1 MTSPQERLR
10 ITRLQDL
17 IRDIPDFP
25 KPGIVYKDI
34 TPLLGHAAGLSL
46 AVEYLAQ
53 PFRHMKV
60 DLVAGAES
68 RGFIFGT
75 AVAQQLS
82 AGFVPIRKPGR
93 LPSHTHTEEYS
104 LEYGT
109 DRVEIHRDAIQSGDR
124 VLLVDDVLATGGTM
138 SACCRLVE
146 ALGGRIVGVAVLI
159 ELAFLNGRT
168 QLGNHPLHS
177 ILRYDSDQ
185 TVSASYGE

>member
-1 MTSPQERLR
+1 
-10 ITRLQDL
+10 
-17 IRDIPDFP
+17 
-25 KPGIVYKDI
+25 
-34 TPLLGHAAGLSL
+34 
-46 AVEYLAQ
+46 
-53 PFRHMKV
+53 MKV

-75 AVAQQLS
+75 AVAQHLS

-93 LPSHTHTEEYS
+93 LPSHTHAQEYA

-109 DRVEIHRDAIQSGDR
+109 DRVEIHRDAIQAGDR

-146 ALGGRIVGVAVLI
+146 ALGGQIVGVAVLI

-168 QLGNHPLHS
+168 QLGKHPLHS

-185 TVSASYGE
+185 TVSASYAE

>member
-1 MTSPQERLR
+1 MTQPQEKLR
-10 ITRLQDL
+10 IARLQDL

-25 KPGIVYKDI
+25 KPGIVFKDI

-75 AVAQQLS
+75 AVAQHLS

-93 LPSHTHTEEYS
+93 LPSHTHAEEYA

-109 DRVEIHRDAIQSGDR
+109 DRVEIHRDAIQPGDR

-138 SACCRLVE
+138 SACCQLVE
-146 ALGGRIVGVAVLI
+146 ELGGHIVGLAFLL
-159 ELAFLNGRT
+159 ELAFLGGRDRFSKYNVYSA
-168 QLGNHPLHS
+168 LS
-177 ILRYDSDQ
+177 
-185 TVSASYGE
+185 VSA